1 MRLYLGLAVGLAAL
15 LVAASG
21 TAAITRGWVP
31 PWNRKT
37 VRRTQLYGWAQVV
50 MAAALCC
57 PAAFGLMPADLDV
70 RQWGTLGGTA
80 LMLAGVLLI
89 AASQRTA
96 GRGRGGG
103 TS

>member
-1 MRLYLGLAVGLAAL
+1 MRLYLGLAVGLTAL

-37 VRRTQLYGWAQVV
+37 VHRTRLYGWAQVV

-57 PAAFGLMPADLDV
+57 QAALGVMPGDPDV

-80 LMLAGVLLI
+80 LMLTAVLLI

-103 TS
+103 TA